1 MSKKQI
7 NLSEWIEKSLKNE
20 YYSMCCY
27 KTFVKNKGIHME
39 KLFKLKQNGT
49 NIQTEVYAGFTT
61 FLTMVYIIAVN
72 PVILSSAGV
81 PFDQVFMATIISA
94 VVGTLIMAFFANYP
108 IAIAPGM
115 GLNAY
120 FATVVASEGLS
131 YQVIFG
137 AVFLAGLLFILLSL
151 TNLRETLIKAIPS
164 SLKYGITAGVGLFI
178 AFLGLRMSGIVQDD
192 EANLVALGDLHQ
204 GVPLLTIV
212 GLFVTLI
219 LLALNVKGALFVGM
233 ILTGVIGFFT
243 NQLSFDGVVSVP
255 PTPVFF
261 DVDIGGVFSQGLYAV
276 VFVFLL
282 ITLFDTTGTMVGVG
296 EQAGFIKDGKLPR
309 ARAALMADAVAT
321 TTGSAFGTSPSTA
334 YIESAAGVGAG
345 GRTGLTSLVVG
356 ILFILSMFFS
366 PVVAAI
372 SNLPAITAPVLI
384 IVGSFMMEGLARIDW
399 KSFDEAFPAFA
410 IILTMPLTSSIA
422 TGIAVGFITY
432 PLLKLVSGK
441 GKQVHWVLYLFAII
455 FLIQMIFFPVH

>member
-1 MSKKQI
+1 
-7 NLSEWIEKSLKNE
+7 
-20 YYSMCCY
+20 
-27 KTFVKNKGIHME
+27 ME